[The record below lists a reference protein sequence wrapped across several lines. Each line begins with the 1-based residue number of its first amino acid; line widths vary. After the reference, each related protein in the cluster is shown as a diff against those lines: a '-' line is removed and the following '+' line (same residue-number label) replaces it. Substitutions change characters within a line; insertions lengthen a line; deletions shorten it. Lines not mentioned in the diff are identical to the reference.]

1 MKYSKRFR
9 GAKRWTIWV
18 SIWVVAAAVGLP
30 AVAQTSVEVG
40 PRLEVIPGMRA
51 RASAD
56 GKAQVTHKT
65 SYDLTLKDD
74 QWLDTGVTVG
84 AGEEAQITASGTFTL
99 ADGRVAGPEGLER
112 GWKDLLRAFPLN
124 SAKAGALI
132 GRVSDVRAS
141 VPFSVGASGE
151 MMMPTNGRLFLR
163 VNVSADLGATGSF
176 KVKLKFVAASVKA
189 VSDAVVGVTE
199 LVSPETFESIPRR
212 GGDLA
217 GNPGDM
223 VNYALVGTEAQ
234 VKAAFKAAGWV
245 EVDKN
250 VQDAV
255 LHGILSTLSH
265 EAYTEMPMSTLYL
278 FGRAQDL
285 SYARGDPLKVAA
297 ERHHLRVWRSTVSV
311 GGRALWVGSCT
322 HDIGFEKDQRNG
334 NVTHKIDPKVDDE
347 RDYLLQSFDSTGAFT
362 SAAYVTPES
371 PMLTART
378 ATGGSFYSDGRILV
392 MVLR

>member
-1 MKYSKRFR
+1 
-9 GAKRWTIWV
+9 
-18 SIWVVAAAVGLP
+18 
-30 AVAQTSVEVG
+30 
-40 PRLEVIPGMRA
+40 
-51 RASAD
+51 
-56 GKAQVTHKT
+56 
-65 SYDLTLKDD
+65 
-74 QWLDTGVTVG
+74 
-84 AGEEAQITASGTFTL
+84 
-99 ADGRVAGPEGLER
+99 
-112 GWKDLLRAFPLN
+112 
-124 SAKAGALI
+124 
-132 GRVSDVRAS
+132 
-141 VPFSVGASGE
+141 
-151 MMMPTNGRLFLR
+151 MPTNGRLFLR
-163 VNVSADLGATGSF
+163 VNVSSDLEATGSF

-212 GGDLA
+212 VGDLA

>member
-1 MKYSKRFR
+1 MDHSKRFWD
-9 GAKRWTIWV
+9 GKRWAILV
-18 SIWVVAAAVGLP
+18 SGCLVCAWMGLP
-30 AVAQTSVEVG
+30 VMAQTGGEVG
-40 PRLEVIPGMRA
+40 PRLEVIAGMRTRSGIDA
-51 RASAD
+51 
-56 GKAQVTHKT
+56 KAQVTHKN
-65 SYDLTLKDD
+65 SYEWNLKDD
-74 QWLDTGVTVG
+74 QWWDTGVTVG
-84 AGEEAQITASGTFTL
+84 AGEQAQVTASGTFTL
-99 ADGRVAGPEGLER
+99 ADGRVAGPAGVER

-132 GRVSDVRAS
+132 GRVSDLGAS

-151 MMMPTNGRLFLR
+151 VTMPTNGRLFLR
-163 VNVSADLGATGSF
+163 VNVSADLAATGSF
-176 KVKLKFVAASVKA
+176 KVKLKFVTASVKA
-189 VSDAVVGVTE
+189 ASEATIGVAE
-199 LVSPETFESIPRR
+199 LVSPEMFESIPRR
-212 GGDLA
+212 VGDLA

-234 VKAAFKAAGWV
+234 VKAAFKAGGWV

-250 VQDAV
+250 VEDAV
-255 LHGILSTLSH
+255 LHGILSTLNH
-265 EAYTEMPMSTLYL
+265 EAYTEMPMSTLFL
-278 FGRAQDL
+278 FGRGQDL
-285 SYARGDPLKVAA
+285 SFARGDPLKVAA
-297 ERHHLRVWRSTVSV
+297 ERHHLRVWKSTVYV
-311 GGRALWVGSCT
+311 GGKTLWVGSCT

-362 SAAYVTPES
+362 SAAYVTPEG

>member
-18 SIWVVAAAVGLP
+18 SIWVVAAALGLP

-132 GRVSDVRAS
+132 GRVSDVVAS

-151 MMMPTNGRLFLR
+151 VTMPTNGRLFLR

-212 GGDLA
+212 VGDLA

>member
-1 MKYSKRFR
+1 
-9 GAKRWTIWV
+9 
-18 SIWVVAAAVGLP
+18 
-30 AVAQTSVEVG
+30 
-40 PRLEVIPGMRA
+40 MRA

-99 ADGRVAGPEGLER
+99 ADGRVAGPEGVER

-132 GRVSDVRAS
+132 GRVSDVVAS

-151 MMMPTNGRLFLR
+151 VTMPTNGRLFLR
-163 VNVSADLGATGSF
+163 VNVSSDLEATGSF

-212 GGDLA
+212 VGDLA

>member
-1 MKYSKRFR
+1 MKHSKRFR

-132 GRVSDVRAS
+132 GRVSDVVAS

-151 MMMPTNGRLFLR
+151 VTMPTNGRLFLR

-212 GGDLA
+212 VGDLA

-297 ERHHLRVWRSTVSV
+297 ERHHLRVWKSTLSV

>member
-1 MKYSKRFR
+1 MKHSKRFR

-132 GRVSDVRAS
+132 GRVSDVVAS

-151 MMMPTNGRLFLR
+151 VTMPTNGRLFLR

-212 GGDLA
+212 VGDLA

>member
-1 MKYSKRFR
+1 MKHSKRFR

-212 GGDLA
+212 VGDLA

>member
-1 MKYSKRFR
+1 MKHSKRFR

-163 VNVSADLGATGSF
+163 VNVSSDLEATGSF

-212 GGDLA
+212 VGDLA

-297 ERHHLRVWRSTVSV
+297 ERHHLRVWKSTLSV

>member
-18 SIWVVAAAVGLP
+18 SIWVVAAALGLP

-132 GRVSDVRAS
+132 GRVSDVVAS

-151 MMMPTNGRLFLR
+151 VTMPTNGRLFLR
-163 VNVSADLGATGSF
+163 VNVSSDLEATGSF

-189 VSDAVVGVTE
+189 VSEAVVGVAE
-199 LVSPETFESIPRR
+199 LVSPETLESIPRR
-212 GGDLA
+212 VGDLA

>member
-1 MKYSKRFR
+1 MKHSKRFR

-163 VNVSADLGATGSF
+163 VNVSSDLEATGSF

-212 GGDLA
+212 VGDLA

>member
-1 MKYSKRFR
+1 MKHSKRFR

-18 SIWVVAAAVGLP
+18 SIWVVAAALGLP

-51 RASAD
+51 RASAN

-132 GRVSDVRAS
+132 GRVSDVVAS

-151 MMMPTNGRLFLR
+151 VTMPTNGRLFLR

-212 GGDLA
+212 VGDLA

-297 ERHHLRVWRSTVSV
+297 ERHHLRVWRSTTSV

>member
-212 GGDLA
+212 VGDLA

>member
-18 SIWVVAAAVGLP
+18 SIWVVAAALGLP

-99 ADGRVAGPEGLER
+99 ADGRVAGPEGVER

-132 GRVSDVRAS
+132 GRVSDVVAS

-151 MMMPTNGRLFLR
+151 VTMPTNGRLFLR
-163 VNVSADLGATGSF
+163 VNVSSDLEATGSF

-212 GGDLA
+212 VGDLA